1 MKFVCKGSLRN
12 AEDETM
18 GRSINLGMGGGLKA
32 ISSIF
37 STTNAGHS
45 SVEGASI
52 LGDGGG
58 GGGESGGLLP
68 WKILKI
74 EHSKRPFPTF

>member
-52 LGDGGG
+52 LGDGVGG
-58 GGGESGGLLP
+58 GSPGDCSPG
-68 WKILKI
+68 K
-74 EHSKRPFPTF
+74 F